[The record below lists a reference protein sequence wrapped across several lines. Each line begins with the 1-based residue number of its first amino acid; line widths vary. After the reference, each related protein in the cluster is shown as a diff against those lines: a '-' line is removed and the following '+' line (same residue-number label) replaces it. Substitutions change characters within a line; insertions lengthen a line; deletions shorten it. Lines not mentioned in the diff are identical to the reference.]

1 MLLQILE
8 GKHLL
13 IELFTKIL
21 CVKCDRRMNSLHVYH
36 LVAVEIIGYYLL
48 SAKHYRAHILLL
60 FCRAKQFF
68 KHLYCRAAF

>member
-1 MLLQILE
+1 MQIRE

-13 IELFTKIL
+13 IELLAKIEL
-21 CVKCDRRMNSLHVYH
+21 GCGHGRMDPLHVYH
-36 LVAVEIIGYYLL
+36 LVTIEIIGYYLL
-48 SAKHYRAHILLL
+48 SAKHHRAHILLL